1 MRALREIRKY
11 QKTTELLLPKKS
23 FQRLVREIMQ
33 DIGKGDMRFK
43 AAALDA
49 LQEITENV
57 IITELDRKLIRSI
70 ADIRLD

>member
-1 MRALREIRKY
+1 
-11 QKTTELLLPKKS
+11 
-23 FQRLVREIMQ
+23 
-33 DIGKGDMRFK
+33 MRFK

>member
-1 MRALREIRKY
+1 MKALREIRKY